1 MASVK
6 SLTIGGKTIFDLVYP
21 VGSIYETD
29 NEGFDPNTSFGGT
42 WERIKGKVI
51 VGVDKADGAFDTVG
65 KTGGEKNHTLIESE
79 LPQISGD
86 LQFHGSENGSHIYN
100 RAGHFNGTKVTGK
113 YRTATAMSGAFS
125 FSTLSFA
132 FGGGGFSQQHAS
144 VLRCV
149 YLEKNCLRNFS
160 SYVKERRKINYGK
173 CKISNYRW

>member
-1 MASVK
+1 MAELK
-6 SLTIGGKTIFDLVYP
+6 SLTINGKSVFDLVYP

-29 NEGFDPNTSFGGT
+29 NEGFDPNDSFGGT

-51 VGVDKADGAFDTVG
+51 VGVDKEDGAFDTVG

-100 RAGHFNGTKVTGK
+100 RSGHFNGTKVTGK
-113 YRTATAMSGAFS
+113 YRTASAMSGAFS

-132 FGGGGFSQQHAS
+132 FGGGAAHNNMPP
-144 VLRCV
+144 
-149 YLEKNCLRNFS
+149 Y
-160 SYVKERRKINYGK
+160 YVAYIWRRTA
-173 CKISNYRW
+173 

>member
-132 FGGGGFSQQHAS
+132 FGGGAS
-144 VLRCV
+144 HNNMPP
-149 YLEKNCLRNFS
+149 Y
-160 SYVKERRKINYGK
+160 YVAYIWRRTA
-173 CKISNYRW
+173 

>member
-51 VGVDKADGAFDTVG
+51 VGVDKEDGAFDTVG

-79 LPQISGD
+79 LPKITGGFSLHGD
-86 LQFHGSENGSHIYN
+86 AGGTIVYDV
-100 RAGHFNGTKVTGK
+100 AGHFVGDKIPGK
-113 YRTATAMSGAFS
+113 YKTINSTTSGAFS
-125 FSTLSFA
+125 YKNINYI
-132 FGGGGFSQQHAS
+132 FGGGCKSQQHAS
-144 VLRCV
+144 VLCCI
-149 YLEKNCLRNFS
+149 YLEKNCLKNFS
-160 SYVKERRKINYGK
+160 SYVKKGGK
-173 CKISNYRW
+173 

>member
-6 SLTIGGKTIFDLVYP
+6 SLTIGGKSIFDLVYP

-51 VGVDKADGAFDTVG
+51 VGVDKADGAFDAVG

-86 LQFHGSENGSHIYN
+86 LQFHGSESGSHIYN

-113 YRTATAMSGAFS
+113 YRTAVAANGAFS
-125 FSTLSFA
+125 YSTLSFA
-132 FGGGGFSQQHAS
+132 FGGG
-144 VLRCV
+144 L
-149 YLEKNCLRNFS
+149 LTTTCLRIMLHIFGEELLKKLFLL
-160 SYVKERRKINYGK
+160 YKKGGK
-173 CKISNYRW
+173 